1 MITRTLAYSFRVPE
15 TMSISKTDDFDSA
28 FRAFQILR
36 ACDTFYENA
45 HGNLRDPV
53 APGWTHLLTGDVKQ
67 IRAWVV
73 NGCLVSGDDLK
84 VLRNA
89 LLAALDRIPVPAG
102 AFRSV
107 EETIADGVKA
117 INWLLQSHDE

>member
-1 MITRTLAYSFRVPE
+1 MITRTTAYSFALPE
-15 TMSISKTDDFDSA
+15 TMEVSKLEEFDDA

-36 ACDTFYENA
+36 ACETFYESA

-53 APGWTHLLTGDVKQ
+53 APGWTHLLTADVKK
-67 IRAWVV
+67 IRASVV
-73 NGCLVSGDDLK
+73 TGCLVSGDDLK

-117 INWLLQSHDE
+117 IDWLLEHE